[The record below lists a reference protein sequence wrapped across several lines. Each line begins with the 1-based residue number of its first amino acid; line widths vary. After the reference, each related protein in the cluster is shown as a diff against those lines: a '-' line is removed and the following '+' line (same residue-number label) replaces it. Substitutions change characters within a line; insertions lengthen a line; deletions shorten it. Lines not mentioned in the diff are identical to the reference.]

1 MPLKTI
7 IVPVDGASNI
17 KLEVFDFE
25 TLESVYSQGAA
36 TPVRQVDNLAYNAT
50 GEEFAWF
57 DATIRSLPEKMK
69 NCAVIAPAARGAS
82 GGLVGYDNT
91 LVEAP
96 GEGLTL
102 SYTQRYPDA
111 VEDRFCELAG
121 SAEEFFLETGSIRDF
136 PGSLTLI
143 KRLLFEEMERPEL
156 LKKTAGFGTYGALM
170 SGHFIGENY
179 LYAVKKA
186 GNEHSYWMCH
196 SGARNIRERP
206 GAPSSLAVKLSSFSR
221 LIPRETAVVYRPLAF
236 MPSGQAAVF
245 GLSCPVT
252 VIPGGHD
259 TSLSHIPVIS
269 TFYQSFPEAAG
280 NSVIQVE
287 AGTWTM
293 IARIGGFDKLAST
306 GSASGRAL
314 SLSKC
319 DKLSLPADGWRRDLL
334 VQGTV
339 DGEPVVTARYGG
351 GNDFRHM
358 KKLTESRGKIF
369 SIGAGFDKLSQP
381 WERLLLRMAEA
392 ADCFVLPNISP
403 VNHGTGPFPELKGR
417 IINEEFLFGV
427 HGASYLATTL
437 TTALTAAI
445 QVEAISAERS
455 APLVIT
461 AGGAK
466 DPLYGKLLATFTG
479 HTVYALSDRNG
490 NPVTETTALGAA
502 IAGKAA
508 LMEIH
513 PYQVDTAGFDI
524 KYRQVNPF
532 TGDSAQKLYRYR
544 EKWTSQM
551 EVK

>member
-25 TLESVYSQGAA
+25 TLESVYSQGAT

-57 DATIRSLPEKMK
+57 DAAIRSLPEKMK

-111 VEDRFCELAG
+111 VEDRFRELAG

-236 MPSGQAAVF
+236 MPSGQAAAF
-245 GLSCPVT
+245 GLSGTAP

-259 TSLSHIPVIS
+259 TCLSHIPVLS

-280 NSVIQVE
+280 SSVIQVE

-293 IARIGGFDKLAST
+293 IARIGG
-306 GSASGRAL
+306 SAE
-314 SLSKC
+314 
-319 DKLSLPADGWRRDLL
+319 LPADGWRRDLL

-369 SIGAGFDKLSQP
+369 SADAD
-381 WERLLLRMAEA
+381 ERLLLLMAEA

-445 QVEAISAERS
+445 QVEAISADRS

-479 HTVYALSDRNG
+479 HTVYALADRNG

-508 LMEIH
+508 LMGIH

-524 KYRQVNPF
+524 KYRQIKPF
-532 TGDSAQKLYRYR
+532 TGETVRKLSWYRDR
-544 EKWTSQM
+544 WTGQM

>member
-25 TLESVYSQGAA
+25 SIENIYSQSAT
-36 TPVRQVDNLAYNAT
+36 TPVRQVDNLAYNST

-69 NCAVIAPAARGAS
+69 DCAVVAPAARGAS

-91 LVEAP
+91 LVESP
-96 GEGLTL
+96 GEDLTL

-111 VEDRFCELAG
+111 VEDRFRELAG

-170 SGHFIGENY
+170 SGHFLCENY
-179 LYAVKKA
+179 LYTVKKA

-196 SGARNIRERP
+196 SGARKIHERP
-206 GAPSSLAVKLSSFSR
+206 GVPSSLAVKLSSYSR
-221 LIPRETAVVYRPLAF
+221 LIPHHTTVIYRPLDF
-236 MPSGQAAVF
+236 MPSWQAAAF
-245 GLSCPVT
+245 CLSGKAA

-259 TSLSHIPVIS
+259 TCLSHIPVIS
-269 TFYQSFPEAAG
+269 TFYQTFSEAVG

-293 IARIGGFDKLAST
+293 IANIAGSDMLAST

-319 DKLSLPADGWRRDLL
+319 DKISLPEDGWRRDLL

-339 DGEPVVTARYGG
+339 DGGPVVTARYGG
-351 GNDFRHM
+351 GTDFPHT
-358 KKLTESRGKIF
+358 KKLPEFTGKIF
-369 SIGAGFDKLSQP
+369 SEDADD
-381 WERLLLRMAEA
+381 RLLLQMAKA

-403 VNHGTGPFPELKGR
+403 INYGTGPFPELKGR
-417 IINEEFLFGV
+417 IINEDFLFEVPG
-427 HGASYLATTL
+427 
-437 TTALTAAI
+437 
-445 QVEAISAERS
+445 SA
-455 APLVIT
+455 
-461 AGGAK
+461 
-466 DPLYGKLLATFTG
+466 
-479 HTVYALSDRNG
+479 
-490 NPVTETTALGAA
+490 
-502 IAGKAA
+502 
-508 LMEIH
+508 
-513 PYQVDTAGFDI
+513 
-524 KYRQVNPF
+524 
-532 TGDSAQKLYRYR
+532 
-544 EKWTSQM
+544 
-551 EVK
+551 